1 MIIITRTRTRIIY
14 VGFKVV
20 GIVDGIDVT
29 FVGTVVG
36 FSNNPSMIS
45 S

>member
-1 MIIITRTRTRIIY
+1 MIIITRTRTIY